1 MVKDIKTNAMR
12 ILDSNGIEYRQLNLN
27 IVEALDGISC
37 ATMLG
42 VNLDSTFKTLVTIG
56 KSKNYYVFV
65 IPVAEKLDM
74 KKAASSVGEK
84 NVEMLP
90 MKDLL
95 KVTGYVH
102 GGCSPIGMK
111 KEFITII
118 DETALLFDKIIFSG
132 GKIGCFIELNP
143 KDIEKVIPMKY
154 VDIVVV

>member
-1 MVKDIKTNAMR
+1 MAKTKEIKTNAMR
-12 ILDSNGIEYRQLNLN
+12 ILDSLKISYESYFYECDEFIDALKIADQLGLPYEK
-27 IVEALDGISC
+27 VY
-37 ATMLG
+37 
-42 VNLDSTFKTLVTIG
+42 KTLVTRAA
-56 KSKNYYVFV
+56 SKNYYVFV

-111 KEFITII
+111 KKFVTYFDTSINNYEEIFVSAGRVGVQIKIKVTDLIKIT
-118 DETALLFDKIIFSG
+118 DDK
-132 GKIGCFIELNP
+132 L
-143 KDIEKVIPMKY
+143 VI
-154 VDIVVV
+154 